1 MSGGFTS
8 HAESLWWDEKYHTL
22 LLPKVSNKGKENK
35 QETPLMIMSKKN
47 KPIGYTL
54 GERKVGIGPNKGKV
68 VIQATPSG
76 RHRVS
81 FERFCEI
88 VAKDTTLNYMEVQSV
103 LNLAADMAREV
114 VANGDIVDFG
124 RLGTLSPSFR
134 SKVVPVGTEFNANV
148 HITEPRVNLRPNSTY
163 FRLRPDEVSYERMS
177 AKSKAKKK
185 DTKPKDVTLH
195 PPQVGVT

>member
-1 MSGGFTS
+1 
-8 HAESLWWDEKYHTL
+8 
-22 LLPKVSNKGKENK
+22 
-35 QETPLMIMSKKN
+35 MSKKN

-76 RHRVS
+76 RHRMS
-81 FERFCEI
+81 FERFCEL

-124 RLGTLSPSFR
+124 RLGTLSPSFK
-134 SKVVPVGTEFNANV
+134 SKVVPTGTEFNANV

-163 FRLRPDEVSYERMS
+163 FRLRPDEVSYERMLAKPTAKDKTKKPEGGGGS
-177 AKSKAKKK
+177 ASNPGG
-185 DTKPKDVTLH
+185 DGHL
-195 PPQVGVT
+195 GI

>member
-1 MSGGFTS
+1 
-8 HAESLWWDEKYHTL
+8 
-22 LLPKVSNKGKENK
+22 
-35 QETPLMIMSKKN
+35 MIMSKKN

-54 GERKVGIGPNKGKV
+54 GQRKVGVGPNKGKV

-81 FERFCEI
+81 FERFCEM
-88 VAKDTTLNYMEVQSV
+88 VARDTTLNYMEVQSV

-124 RLGTLSPSFR
+124 RLGTLSPSFK
-134 SKVVPVGTEFNANV
+134 SKVVPTGTEFNANV

-163 FRLRPDEVSYERMS
+163 FRLRPDEVSYERML
-177 AKSKAKKK
+177 AKPTAKDKAKK
-185 DTKPKDVTLH
+185 PKGEGGACTRQPRTPGYH
-195 PPQVGVT
+195 PSGGSTYGEFILAPLFIPL

>member
-1 MSGGFTS
+1 
-8 HAESLWWDEKYHTL
+8 
-22 LLPKVSNKGKENK
+22 
-35 QETPLMIMSKKN
+35 MSKKN

-54 GERKVGIGPNKGKV
+54 GEHKVGVGPNKGKV

-81 FERFCEI
+81 FERFCEM
-88 VAKDTTLNYMEVQSV
+88 VARDTTLNYMEVQSV

-124 RLGTLSPSFR
+124 RLGTLSPSFK
-134 SKVVPVGTEFNANV
+134 SKVVPTGTEFNANV

-163 FRLRPDEVSYERMS
+163 FRLRPDEVSYERML
-177 AKSKAKKK
+177 AKPTAKDKAKK
-185 DTKPKDVTLH
+185 PKGEGGASASPGDSPSSPGASGGGSNSGL
-195 PPQVGVT
+195 